1 MIIPFCRPAIVSS
14 FCLTAAVSF
23 DEFAIAW
30 FISGLNKTIPVVIL
44 EIVTGNID
52 PQVNA
57 IGSFVFLTSITLV
70 VIAQVV
76 LMTRQKRKK
85 HIMADALVEFKSVV
99 KRFGDFTAVERMDFT
114 IDAGEFIAFMG
125 PSGCGKTTTLRMLA
139 GLETP
144 SEGEI
149 RMQGRVMNDVPPHER
164 DTPMVWQ
171 SLALFPFL
179 NARENVEF
187 GLQMRG
193 VDAPTRKKKALE
205 WLDRMEI
212 GEFAERD
219 IASLSGGQKQRVAL
233 ARSLVTEPKILLLDE
248 PLSAL
253 DANLVIRMQSMLTRL
268 QRELGITFVYVTHS
282 QSEAFAMADRVVI
295 MSRGHIAQI
304 GKPRDI
310 YRTPE
315 NRFVAEF
322 VGRNNIISGRV
333 VSATGKIV
341 TIESDLGRFKVQ
353 LGKRPKPAVGGL
365 ARFVIAADLVHLST
379 TRPKAANVIECA
391 VISEE
396 FIGSVVTLF
405 LETPDGSE
413 FKVQIQER
421 ELADIDIKHMGKV
434 FVSWASERAHY
445 ISAE

>member
-1 MIIPFCRPAIVSS
+1 
-14 FCLTAAVSF
+14 
-23 DEFAIAW
+23 
-30 FISGLNKTIPVVIL
+30 
-44 EIVTGNID
+44 
-52 PQVNA
+52 
-57 IGSFVFLTSITLV
+57 
-70 VIAQVV
+70 
-76 LMTRQKRKK
+76 
-85 HIMADALVEFKSVV
+85 MADALVEFDSVV
-99 KRFGDFTAVERMDFT
+99 KRFGDFIAVERMNFT
-114 IDAGEFIAFMG
+114 IDEGEFIAIMG
-125 PSGCGKTTTLRMLA
+125 PSGCGKTTSLRMLA
-139 GLETP
+139 GLEAP

-149 RMQGRVMNDVPPHER
+149 RMEGRVMNTVPPHER

-193 VDAPTRKKKALE
+193 VDAVTRKNKATE
-205 WLDRMEI
+205 WLDRLEI

-219 IASLSGGQKQRVAL
+219 INSLSGGQKQRVAL

-304 GKPRDI
+304 GMPKDI
-310 YRTPE
+310 YRAPQ

-333 VSATGKIV
+333 KAIAGKLV
-341 TIESDLGRFKVQ
+341 TIDADLGQFKVR
-353 LGKRPKPAVGGL
+353 LGACQKPAAGD
-365 ARFVIAADLVHLST
+365 AASFVIAADLVQLT
-379 TRPKAANVIECA
+379 AGKPKAVNSIECSL
-391 VISEE
+391 ISEE

-405 LETPDGSE
+405 LEAPDGSE

-421 ELADIDIKHMGKV
+421 ELSDMDLKHMGRV
-434 FVSWASERAHY
+434 FVSWASDRAHF
-445 ISAE
+445 IGAG